1 MDNIIFLDIDGV
13 LKHPT
18 KSVWY
23 PDAISCLNAY
33 CSHNNINIVISSTW
47 RFLKDLEFFNQ
58 ILNNK
63 VIGIT
68 DDLSKLYKEYTRQY
82 ECLNFVSKN
91 KIKNYIMLD
100 DKISEYKDIPY
111 FIAVNPNVGIDLS
124 TVFKINSIFKGN
136 LDYLITENIN
146 ITDKF

>member
-18 KSVWY
+18 QNVWY
-23 PDAISCLNAY
+23 PDAVSCLNAY
-33 CSHNNINIVISSTW
+33 CSHNNIHIVISSTW

-58 ILNNK
+58 LLNNK

-68 DDLSKLYKEYTRQY
+68 DDLSERYKEYTRQH

-91 KIKNYIMLD
+91 KIKNYVMLD
-100 DKISEYKDIPY
+100 DKVSEYKDTS
-111 FIAVNPNVGIDLS
+111 FLIAVNPNTGIDLS
-124 TVFKINSIFKGN
+124 IVFKMNTIFKGN
-136 LDYLITENIN
+136 IDYLITDIIDIKNR
-146 ITDKF
+146 F

>member
-18 KSVWY
+18 KNVWY
-23 PDAISCLNAY
+23 PEAISCLNAY
-33 CSHNNINIVISSTW
+33 CSHNNIHIVISSTW

-68 DDLSKLYKEYTRQY
+68 DDLSERYKEYTRQY
-82 ECLNFVSKN
+82 ECLSFVSKHQ
-91 KIKNYIMLD
+91 IKNYIMLD
-100 DKISEYKDIPY
+100 DKISEYKDTPY
-111 FIAVNPNVGIDLS
+111 LIKVNPNVGIDLN
-124 TVFKINSIFKGN
+124 TVFRMNGIFKSN
-136 LDYLITENIN
+136 IDYLITETIT